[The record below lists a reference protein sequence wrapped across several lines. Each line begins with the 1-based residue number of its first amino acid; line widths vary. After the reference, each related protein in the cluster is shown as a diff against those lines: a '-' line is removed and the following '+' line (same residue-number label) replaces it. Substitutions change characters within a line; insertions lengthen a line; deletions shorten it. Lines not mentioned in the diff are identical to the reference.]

1 MSKKI
6 IIDVMGADNGIDV
19 FVKGATLA
27 LKDFPDYEAV
37 FVGHKDTIEKAIK
50 DNNYPYCNI
59 IDTDEIFLNTD
70 SPMDLAVGDSK
81 DNTSLVRGLKALRE
95 DDNNVAMISAGS
107 TGGFLVGSITKLGL
121 IQGIKYP
128 ALASPMINI
137 HEKWFALLDC
147 GANLDVDT
155 KSMLNF
161 AKMGTALMK
170 SAFGNIE
177 NPRVGLLNV
186 GKEETKGN
194 KLTKETYQALK
205 ETSLNFIGNIEGHE
219 IYLDKADVI
228 VCDGF
233 VGNVFLKG
241 AEALSMVI
249 EKIVSHFGKDD
260 PNIQAACKYI
270 HKNFNYNE
278 EGAAV
283 FLGPKKIC
291 LKAHGHA
298 TEHTIYSAIKFAVM
312 LDKGQFIDN
321 LNRELHK

>member
-1 MSKKI
+1 MKKI
-6 IIDVMGADNGIDV
+6 IIDVMGADKGIDT
-19 FVKGATLA
+19 FVSGAI
-27 LKDFPDYEAV
+27 EAHKIYPNYKIV
-37 FVGHKDTIEKAIK
+37 FVGKESLIK
-50 DNNYPYCNI
+50 EEINKYDFQDFEIVNA
-59 IDTDEIFLNTD
+59 DEIFLNTD
-70 SPMDLAVGDSK
+70 SPMDLVKGK
-81 DNTSLVRGLKALRE
+81 EETSLVKGLNLLKE
-95 DDNNVAMISAGS
+95 DDECVAMISAGS
-107 TGGFLVGSITKLGL
+107 TGGFLVGSIFRLGL
-121 IQGIKYP
+121 IDGIRFP

-147 GANLDVDT
+147 GANLDVDA
-155 KSMLNF
+155 KSLVKF
-161 AKMGTALMK
+161 AKMGSALMK
-170 SAFGNIE
+170 SAFGQIE

-194 KLTKETYQALK
+194 ALVKETYPLLK
-205 ETSLNFIGNIEGHE
+205 ESKLNFIGNIEGHE

-249 EKIVSHFGKDD
+249 EKIVSNFGKDD
-260 PNIQAACKYI
+260 PNIQKACSYI

-278 EGAAV
+278 EGAAI

-298 TEHTIYSAIKFAVM
+298 TVNTIVSSIRFAVT
-312 LDKGQFIDN
+312 LHEGNFIDN
-321 LNRELHK
+321 LNKELHS